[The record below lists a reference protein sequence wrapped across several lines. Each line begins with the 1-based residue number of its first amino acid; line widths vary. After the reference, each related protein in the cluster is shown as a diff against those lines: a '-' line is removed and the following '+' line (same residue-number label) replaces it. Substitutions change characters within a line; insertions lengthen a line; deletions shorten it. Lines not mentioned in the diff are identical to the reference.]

1 VDRPT
6 GRARARARARGGA
19 VITMAGIGLP
29 GSVAEMVRAD
39 DSSAAGSD
47 FARAKPVFEP
57 VASLSGALELRGAL
71 SRGAGGSSWMVD
83 LIAGFS
89 SGCAIVVV
97 GHPFETL
104 RTRMQTTGGRAPG
117 AMLQPQAPGFR
128 SIARQMLTDMGPAG
142 LYRGALP
149 PLMTSGCISMC
160 IWTSFESIKRTVH
173 GPGQVGDAPLATV
186 WLSAACAPLLCM
198 PLLVPQQRLSKLLQV
213 NERRGDFTTVRACAR
228 AILRKEGLRGLY
240 RGGSA
245 LAVQDF
251 FGRANY
257 VTTYETCKRVWAH
270 VNDGA
275 DLSTSQR
282 MLAGAASGTM
292 GWIFTY
298 PIDCV
303 KARLMTQAPGEV
315 RWDTVRSCL
324 HQTWQEGG
332 LRGMYRGILLCLV
345 RGVPVAMVALPTY
358 DVARGF
364 WSSILLSE

>member
-1 VDRPT
+1 
-6 GRARARARARGGA
+6 
-19 VITMAGIGLP
+19 MAGIGLP

-39 DSSAAGSD
+39 ETAVGTSP
-47 FARAKPVFEP
+47 KLVFEP

-71 SRGAGGSSWMVD
+71 RGASGIASLVD
-83 LIAGFS
+83 LLAGFT
-89 SGCAIVVV
+89 SGCMIVIV

-104 RTRMQTTGGRAPG
+104 KTRMQTTGGRAPG

-128 SIARQMLTDMGPAG
+128 SVAQTMLRDMGPSGLPALRG

-149 PLMTSGCISMC
+149 PLLTSGCISMC
-160 IWTSFESIKRTVH
+160 IWASFEKIKRTIH
-173 GPGQVGDAPLATV
+173 GPGQVGDAPLGTV
-186 WLSAACAPLLCM
+186 WVSAACAPLLCV
-198 PLLVPQQRLSKLLQV
+198 PVLAPQQRLSKLLQV
-213 NERRGDFTTVRACAR
+213 NERKGDFASVRACAR
-228 AILRKEGLRGLY
+228 AILRTEGLRGLY

-251 FGRANY
+251 FGRGNY
-257 VTTYETCKRVWAH
+257 VTTYEACKRVWAH
-270 VNDGA
+270 VNDGTE
-275 DLSTSQR
+275 LTTSQR

-303 KARLMTQAPGEV
+303 KARLMTQAPGKV
-315 RWDTVRSCL
+315 RWNTVRGCV

-358 DVARGF
+358 DIARGA
-364 WSSILLSE
+364 WSSILLGRQAPK

>member
-1 VDRPT
+1 
-6 GRARARARARGGA
+6 
-19 VITMAGIGLP
+19 MAGMGLP

-39 DSSAAGSD
+39 ETAPGQGH
-47 FARAKPVFEP
+47 RPVFEP

-71 SRGAGGSSWMVD
+71 RGASGASSLVD
-83 LIAGFS
+83 LLAGFS

-128 SIARQMLTDMGPAG
+128 SIARKMLSDMGPSGLPALRG

-160 IWTSFESIKRTVH
+160 IWTSFESIKRTIH
-173 GPGQVGDAPLATV
+173 GPGQVGAAPLVTV
-186 WLSAACAPLLCM
+186 WVSAACAPLLCM
-198 PLLVPQQRLSKLLQV
+198 PVLVPQQRLSKLLQV
-213 NERRGDFTTVRACAR
+213 NERKGDFSSVRACAT
-228 AILRKEGLRGLY
+228 AILRAEGLRGLY

-257 VTTYETCKRVWAH
+257 VTTYEACKRVWAR

-275 DLSTSQR
+275 DLTTSQR

-303 KARLMTQAPGEV
+303 KARLMTQAPGKV
-315 RWDTVRSCL
+315 RWSTVRSCVQ
-324 HQTWQEGG
+324 QTWQEGG

-358 DVARGF
+358 DIARGM
-364 WSSILLSE
+364 WSSVLLGDRRPE

>member
-1 VDRPT
+1 
-6 GRARARARARGGA
+6 
-19 VITMAGIGLP
+19 MAGIGLP

-39 DSSAAGSD
+39 QTPTGTG
-47 FARAKPVFEP
+47 RTLVFEP
-57 VASLSGALELRGAL
+57 VASLSAALELRGAL
-71 SRGAGGSSWMVD
+71 QGATGTSLLVD
-83 LIAGFS
+83 LLAGFS

-117 AMLQPQAPGFR
+117 AMLQRRAPSFR
-128 SIARQMLTDMGPAG
+128 SIAQTMLSDMGPSVLPAVRG

-149 PLMTSGCISMC
+149 PLMTSGCVSMC
-160 IWTSFESIKRTVH
+160 IWTSFETIKRTIH

-186 WLSAACAPLLCM
+186 WVSAACAPLLCM
-198 PLLVPQQRLSKLLQV
+198 PVSVPQQRLSKLLQV
-213 NERRGDFTTVRACAR
+213 NERKGDFTSVRACTR
-228 AILRKEGLRGLY
+228 AILRAEGLRGLY

-257 VTTYETCKRVWAH
+257 VTTYEACKRVWAR

-275 DLSTSQR
+275 DLTISQR

-303 KARLMTQAPGEV
+303 KARLMTQAPGKV
-315 RWDTVRSCL
+315 RWNTVRGCV

-332 LRGMYRGILLCLV
+332 LRGMYRGILLCLG

-358 DVARGF
+358 DMARGM
-364 WSSILLSE
+364 WSSVLFGDRRPE